1 MPTCPHCGE
10 KIEQEKQVHW
20 EDASAYAEYWP
31 ACGNNVR
38 YRSLY
43 VTTDRS
49 RVTCLSCIRTK
60 AYKESE

>member
-10 KIEQEKQVHW
+10 KIERVAKVHYK
-20 EDASAYAEYWP
+20 DAGHGAGSYAACNWSITAYD
-31 ACGNNVR
+31 N
-38 YRSLY
+38 LF
-43 VTTDRS
+43 TTDRS